1 LCHQYRIRKYIKRPR
16 KERKHLIALSLSLGV
31 GSARF
36 MTIQLRSVQYLLS
49 RIRWMPRLALAVN
62 LALFVAAGLAHAAH
76 VHKEDTRQNGAHTA
90 HCGLCI
96 QFDRVTAPPAT
107 SRLPLQSTNFV
118 LVPIT
123 RSTLPVAQFRALS
136 YDARGPPLTV

>member
-1 LCHQYRIRKYIKRPR
+1 M
-16 KERKHLIALSLSLGV
+16 S
-31 GSARF
+31 
-36 MTIQLRSVQYLLS
+36 IQLRSVQHLLS

-76 VHKEDTRQNGAHTA
+76 VHKDDTRQNGAHTA

-96 QFDRVTAPPAT
+96 QYDRATAPLAT
-107 SRLPLQSTNFV
+107 PRLPPQATDFV

-123 RSTLPVAQFRALS
+123 RSTLSVAAFRSLS
-136 YDARGPPLTV
+136 YDARGPPLTA